1 MLPGFSSKIA
11 GAATPAME
19 PPAHLLTPST
29 HLLSIVQRIL
39 SVQDNTQITL
49 PGMGTISIFPQR
61 REYHADVEN
70 METFCTSSAA
80 DFEIRILDRQAA
92 AAISPTGKDVRDLLW
107 QLAFY
112 IYQDNLIEGCSE
124 NDVIQFSRW
133 PNLTRLPTTPNTAR
147 ISALLTR
154 HPTSVTLVRRILGI
168 DKSEVNRVISAAISA
183 GIVNTVSHAP
193 SLANPDSSIA
203 ETKAEQPQK
212 PSLWNS
218 LFAKISSL

>member
-1 MLPGFSSKIA
+1 MLTGFSGKTA
-11 GAATPAME
+11 GATATAIVPAT
-19 PPAHLLTPST
+19 HLLT
-29 HLLSIVQRIL
+29 IVQRIL
-39 SVQDNTQITL
+39 NSQDNTKITL
-49 PGMGTISIFPQR
+49 PGMGAISIFPLR
-61 REYHADVEN
+61 REYHADVEH
-70 METFCTSSAA
+70 MEAFCTSPAA
-80 DFEIRILDRQAA
+80 EFEITLLDSQAPAA
-92 AAISPTGKDVRDLLW
+92 ASHAKRDVRDLLW

-112 IYQDNLIEGCSE
+112 IHEESLIEGCSE

-193 SLANPDSSIA
+193 SLASPDSSIT
-203 ETKAEQPQK
+203 ETKAVPSQK